1 MTNLKPIEEEVQEQ
15 QTNIVPIPEE
25 IIEPK
30 PGEVNIKN
38 LPDWNIEP
46 PIEINRGNKWHTKNG

>member
-25 IIEPK
+25 TIEPK

-46 PIEINRGNKWHTKNG
+46 PVEINRGNK